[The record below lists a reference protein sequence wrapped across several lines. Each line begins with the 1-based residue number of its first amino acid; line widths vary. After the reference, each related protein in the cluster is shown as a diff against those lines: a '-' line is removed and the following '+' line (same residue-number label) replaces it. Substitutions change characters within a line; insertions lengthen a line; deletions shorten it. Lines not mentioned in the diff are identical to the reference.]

1 MNKKEIIETITVFR
15 SGMRRRKMYFL
26 NHRSLINH
34 AYAWRSKRHPIIA
47 FVLLLLFAPLSV
59 QGADNEENIAL
70 ADSLFKEGQF
80 AEAEAAYAEIVKKE
94 PDNYQVVLSLGRINL
109 YKNSLEESEEW
120 LKKAMK
126 LNSEDN
132 EPKMLLA
139 EAYYRRDDFKQAE
152 PLFRALDKVPMA
164 DKLKYLS
171 SKVPYEIEGD
181 ADVTSVEF
189 VQTDPLPI
197 VKMKINNSEE
207 ALFLIDTGGW
217 ELGIDSELAE
227 EVGAKKLGKRMAT
240 FAGGKQAAIYDGA
253 VDQVEIGDFKIKN
266 VPVNISDSPKMA
278 AAMLGQPIRGVIG
291 TVFLYHFIFTFDYPN
306 GKLIL
311 QRKTEENVRRMK
323 SLVQSKDN
331 VVVPFWMA
339 GDHFIVAW
347 GTVNKS
353 GPILFFVD
361 TGMAGGGF
369 TGSDRTVEEAG
380 IQLPEESFE
389 GVGGGGKVMIKPAV
403 VDELALGDAREK
415 NVMGLFGAFDNT
427 GLEYMFGFRIG
438 GIISHGFF
446 RPYKLTFDFT
456 TMNLLLEREKN

>member
-1 MNKKEIIETITVFR
+1 
-15 SGMRRRKMYFL
+15 MYSL
-26 NHRSLINH
+26 NHHSLRSYGLD
-34 AYAWRSKRHPIIA
+34 WKSKTHPIIA
-47 FVLLLLFAPLSV
+47 VILLLLFPPLSV
-59 QGADNEENIAL
+59 EGTSNEDNVTL
-70 ADSLFKEGQF
+70 ADSLFREGQF
-80 AEAEAAYAEIVKKE
+80 TEAEAIYAEIVRKE
-94 PDNYQVVLSLGRINL
+94 PNNYQAVFSLGRINL
-109 YKNSLEESEEW
+109 YKNSLEESEKW

-126 LNSEDN
+126 LNPEDK
-132 EPKMLLA
+132 EPKTLLA
-139 EAYYRRDDFKQAE
+139 EAYYRRDDFQQAA
-152 PLFRALDKVPMA
+152 PLFRDIDRIPVA
-164 DKLKYLS
+164 DKLQYLV
-171 SKVPYEIEGD
+171 SKVPYQIESGVE
-181 ADVTSVEF
+181 VTSVEF

-197 VKMKINNSEE
+197 VKMRINNSEE

-227 EVGAKKLGKRMAT
+227 EVGAKKFGKRMAAY
-240 FAGGKQAAIYDGA
+240 AGGKQAAIYAGV
-253 VDQVEIGDFKIKN
+253 VDHVKIGDFRIKN

-278 AAMLGQPIRGVIG
+278 AAMLGVPIRGVIG

-311 QRKTEENVRRMK
+311 QRKTKENITKMK
-323 SLVQSKDN
+323 SLVRSKDK

-353 GPILFFVD
+353 APILFFVD

-369 TGSDRTVEEAG
+369 TGSGRTVKEAN

-403 VDELALGDAREK
+403 VDELALGDAKEK
-415 NVMGLFGAFDNT
+415 NVMGLFGAFEGT
-427 GLEYMFGFRIG
+427 GLEYEFGFRIG

-456 TMNLLLEREKN
+456 TMNLILEREKN

>member
-1 MNKKEIIETITVFR
+1 
-15 SGMRRRKMYFL
+15 MYFL
-26 NHRSLINH
+26 NHRSSNDH
-34 AYAWRSKRHPIIA
+34 AFAWRSKKHPIIA
-47 FVLLLLFAPLSV
+47 FILLLLFAPLSV
-59 QGADNEENIAL
+59 EGADIEENIAL
-70 ADSLFKEGQF
+70 ADSLFRKGQF
-80 AEAEAAYAEIVKKE
+80 AEAEAVYSEIVKKE
-94 PDNYQVVLSLGRINL
+94 PDNYQAVLSLGRINL
-109 YKNSLEESEEW
+109 YKNSLEQSEKW
-120 LKKAMK
+120 LKEAMK

-132 EPKMLLA
+132 KPKALLA
-139 EAYYRRDDFKQAE
+139 EAYYRRDNFQQAA
-152 PLFRALDKVPMA
+152 PLFRGIDKIPMA
-164 DKLKYLS
+164 DKLQYLS
-171 SKVPYEIEGD
+171 DKVPYQIEGD

-197 VKMKINNSEE
+197 VKMRINNSEE

-240 FAGGKQAAIYDGA
+240 YAGGKQAAIYDGA

-291 TVFLYHFIFTFDYPN
+291 TVFLYHFIFTFDYPS

-311 QRKTEENVRRMK
+311 QRKTEENLKKLK
-323 SLVQSKDN
+323 SQARSKDN
-331 VVVPFWMA
+331 VIVPFWMA
-339 GDHFIVAW
+339 GDHFIVAR

-369 TGSDRTVEEAG
+369 TGSDKTVREAN

-403 VDELALGDAREK
+403 VDELALGHAKEK

-456 TMNLLLEREKN
+456 TMNLVLEREKE

>member
-1 MNKKEIIETITVFR
+1 
-15 SGMRRRKMYFL
+15 MYFL
-26 NHRSLINH
+26 NHRSSIDH
-34 AYAWRSKRHPIIA
+34 GFGWRSKKHSIIA
-47 FVLLLLFAPLSV
+47 VILLLLFAPLSV
-59 QGADNEENIAL
+59 EGADSEENIAQ
-70 ADSLFKEGQF
+70 ADSLFREGQF
-80 AEAEAAYAEIVKKE
+80 AEAEAVYAEIVKKE
-94 PDNYQVVLSLGRINL
+94 PNNYQALLSLGRINL
-109 YKNSLEESEEW
+109 YKNSLEESEKW
-120 LKKAMK
+120 LKEAMK
-126 LNSEDN
+126 LNSEDK
-132 EPKMLLA
+132 EPQALLA
-139 EAYYRRDDFKQAE
+139 EAYYRNDDFKQAE
-152 PLFRALDKVPMA
+152 ALFRALDKMPMA
-164 DKLKYLS
+164 DKLQYLS
-171 SKVPYEIEGD
+171 DKVPYQIEGD

-197 VKMKINNSEE
+197 VKMRINNSEE

-240 FAGGKQAAIYDGA
+240 YAGGKQAAIYDGA
-253 VDQVEIGDFKIKN
+253 VDQVQIGSFKIKN
-266 VPVNISDSPKMA
+266 VPVHISDSPKMA

-311 QRKTEENVRRMK
+311 QRKTEENMK
-323 SLVQSKDN
+323 QMKRQIQSKDN
-331 VVVPFWMA
+331 IVVPFWMA
-339 GDHFIVAW
+339 GDHIIVAR

-353 GPILFFVD
+353 GPILFFLD

-369 TGSDRTVEEAG
+369 TGSDKTVKEAN

-403 VDELALGDAREK
+403 VDELALGDAKEK

-427 GLEYMFGFRIG
+427 DLEYKFGFRIG

-456 TMNLLLEREKN
+456 TMNLVLEREKE